1 MLIYLYLIQGCR
13 YYPFD
18 LHKVSSLVHDI
29 RSTRYL
35 VNNMFFFSENRT
47 VLEKK
52 HLVCDLESTET
63 VRCSNDDSSQIGQN
77 IAWYN
82 GSTGVKIKSGGRIEL
97 NGLSLKINN
106 IQLDDAGTY
115 ECRGV
120 ISTRFYT
127 IYVNSEFSLCS
138 CSLSLQHYFRYTSPF
153 IQCNVFC
160 IKLFCG

>member
-1 MLIYLYLIQGCR
+1 M
-13 YYPFD
+13 
-18 LHKVSSLVHDI
+18 
-29 RSTRYL
+29 
-35 VNNMFFFSENRT
+35 
-47 VLEKK
+47 LEKK

-63 VRCSNDDSSQIGQN
+63 VKCSNDDSSQIGQN

-82 GSTGVKIKSGGRIEL
+82 GSTGVEIKSGGRIQL

-127 IYVNSEFSLCS
+127 IYVNSEFSFCS
-138 CSLSLQHYFRYTSPF
+138 WTGLLEAWLALTSVKYHGNLYFIRF
-153 IQCNVFC
+153 
-160 IKLFCG
+160 

>member
-1 MLIYLYLIQGCR
+1 MTL
-13 YYPFD
+13 
-18 LHKVSSLVHDI
+18 
-29 RSTRYL
+29 RSATYL
-35 VNNMFFFSENRT
+35 VNNIFFSENRT

-63 VRCSNDDSSQIGQN
+63 VKCSNDDSSQIGQN

-82 GSTGVKIKSGGRIEL
+82 GSTGVEIKSGGRIQL

-120 ISTRFYT
+120 FSTRFYT
-127 IYVNSEFSLCS
+127 IYVNSEFSFCS
-138 CSLSLQHYFRYTSPF
+138 WTGLLEARLALTSVKYHGNLYFIRF
-153 IQCNVFC
+153 
-160 IKLFCG
+160 

>member
-1 MLIYLYLIQGCR
+1 M
-13 YYPFD
+13 
-18 LHKVSSLVHDI
+18 
-29 RSTRYL
+29 
-35 VNNMFFFSENRT
+35 
-47 VLEKK
+47 LEKK

-63 VRCSNDDSSQIGQN
+63 VKCSNEDSSQIGQN

-120 ISTRFYT
+120 FSTRFYT
-127 IYVNSEFSLCS
+127 IYVNSEFSLFS
-138 CSLSLQHYFRYTSPF
+138 CSLALQHYFRYTSPL

-160 IKLFCG
+160 IKLFFG